1 MTPTALAALGGAGA
15 GLGLAVLVRELVP
28 ARPQLASSLA
38 RLDAGRARSTT
49 ATEADVNE
57 PSGPAARAGR
67 WLASRLVD
75 PAHPLAVPTA
85 DLAVVGRTAQDLCA
99 HKAAWAAAGLV
110 GPAVLSGLAALAG
123 AGLPLPVPV
132 VVSLVTAAAL
142 FFGPDMRVRQD
153 AARARADFRRAVG
166 AYLDLVALERA
177 ADGGPAEALERA
189 AAVGQGWAFTRIADR
204 LERARLA
211 GQPPWEALTDLA
223 AELGVDELRDLAEIV
238 GLAGDDGAA
247 VYETLVAKA
256 AALRTRTMSETE
268 AAANAASERMTL
280 PGVLLGFAFTILV
293 CYPSLARVLG

>member
-1 MTPTALAALGGAGA
+1 MTPTAVAALGGAGV

-38 RLDAGRARSTT
+38 RLDAGRARST
-49 ATEADVNE
+49 AAQAADVIH
-57 PSGPAARAGR
+57 PAGLDARVGR
-67 WLASRLVD
+67 WLAGRLAD
-75 PAHPLAVPTA
+75 PTHPLAVPAA
-85 DLAVVGRTAQDLCA
+85 DLAVVGRSAQDLCA
-99 HKAAWAAAGLV
+99 CKAAWAAAGLV
-110 GPAVLSGLAALAG
+110 GPVVLTGLAAVVGVL
-123 AGLPLPVPV
+123 LPVPVPV
-132 VVSLVTAAAL
+132 VVSLVAAVAL
-142 FFGPDMRVRQD
+142 FFAPDLRVRQD
-153 AARARADFRRAVG
+153 AARGRADFRRAVG

-189 AAVGQGWAFTRIADR
+189 AAVGHGWAFTRIADR

-211 GQPPWEALTDLA
+211 GRPPWEALGDLA
-223 AELGVDELRDLAEIV
+223 DELGVEELRDLAEIV

-293 CYPSLARVLG
+293 SYPGLARVLG